1 MKIKVV
7 NFQSFKD
14 AINKFDGLAT
24 DENPKKITI
33 TFPHSND
40 KDVSKRME
48 KFFEVAD
55 GGNPE
60 WNV

>member
-1 MKIKVV
+1 MEIRIVD
-7 NFQSFKD
+7 FQSFKD
-14 AINKFDGLAT
+14 AIKKFDELAPQ
-24 DENPKKITI
+24 ENQKITI
-33 TFPHSND
+33 NFSHND
-40 KDVSKRME
+40 KDIAQKMS